1 MINLSRLPITSIP
14 FSLFHKNQVSPRKP
28 IGGGV
33 QTRARYFSYPS
44 TVCVTLP
51 ASAHS
56 DPMPCPEGCAISVNG
71 LEQLPR
77 DDAAGICKE
86 GRVQVMTQS
95 LLHLGWPLSSSY
107 SRTCCK
113 VHMPSSLG
121 SILDHTLSPLPPRWV
136 SDEHRTNHLP
146 LLWWDNCVF
155 KALSPQLD
163 LNASKEEDC
172 DFIHFTSLTSAHN
185 RCLVNVG
192 WMTTH

>member
-28 IGGGV
+28 ISGGV

-86 GRVQVMTQS
+86 GRVQVITQS

-146 LLWWDNCVF
+146 LLW
-155 KALSPQLD
+155 
-163 LNASKEEDC
+163 
-172 DFIHFTSLTSAHN
+172 
-185 RCLVNVG
+185 
-192 WMTTH
+192 